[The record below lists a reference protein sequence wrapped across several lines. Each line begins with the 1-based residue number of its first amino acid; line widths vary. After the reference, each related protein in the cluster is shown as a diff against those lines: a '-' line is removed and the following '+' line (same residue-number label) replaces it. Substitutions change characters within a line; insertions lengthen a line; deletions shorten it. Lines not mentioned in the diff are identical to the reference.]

1 MKTIPALIAVC
12 GSALLSACTLGPDF
26 QPPAAPAADHYAA
39 PGDPAALQPGGDQ
52 HIALGKEVAAE
63 WWTLFHNPAL
73 NRVIARALAG
83 NQDIAAARARVA
95 AAREDITV
103 ARSAGLPEVSLG
115 VKAGRQKYGVALFGP
130 ADFSI
135 PAFTYYTVGPDAS
148 LPLDLFGGT
157 RRAVEA
163 RTAYRRLET
172 ERLKGAYLSL
182 AANVTAQA
190 LNIAG
195 ARDQIRAV
203 RNIITDDR
211 RNVDLVNKAIAAGA
225 GTRSQ
230 LLTAK
235 SQLASDRT
243 LLPDLV
249 QEESTAR
256 HALAVLVGEAPA
268 DWKTPD
274 FNLDEMALPDE
285 IAVRLPSELVHTR
298 PDILAAEAKLHMA
311 SAEIGVA
318 TANLYPHIV
327 LTGSMAQEALTPG
340 GIFSGIADAWS
351 IAANLTQPL
360 FEGGRL
366 KAKKRAAIDAYQ
378 EALAEYRQVVLTAF
392 GQVADHL
399 QALKSHAAKE
409 RAQRFAEHTASDAL
423 GLARKGFQLGDTDIL
438 NVVDAERRY
447 ARAQLGL
454 SRARA
459 RRYLDVV
466 ALYWALGGTLPGETI
481 TQ

>member
-1 MKTIPALIAVC
+1 MKTLPTLIAVS
-12 GSALLSACTLGPDF
+12 GIALLSACTLGPDF
-26 QPPAAPAADHYAA
+26 QPPAAPATDHYAA
-39 PGDPAALQPGGDQ
+39 PGEASELQLGKDQ
-52 HIALGKEVAAE
+52 HVALGKEVSAD

-73 NRVIARALAG
+73 NRVITRALAG

-95 AAREDITV
+95 AAREDVTV

-163 RTAYRRLET
+163 KAAYRRLET
-172 ERLKGAYLSL
+172 EQLKGTYLSL

-190 LNIAG
+190 LNIAR

-203 RNIITDDR
+203 RNIIRDDR
-211 RNVDLVNKAIAAGA
+211 RNVDLVKKVIEAGA

-256 HALAVLVGEAPA
+256 HAMAVLVGKAPA

-274 FNLDEMALPDE
+274 FNLDEMTLPDE

-327 LTGSMAQEALTPG
+327 LTGNLAQQALTPG
-340 GIFSGIADAWS
+340 EIFSGIADAWS

-366 KAKKRAAIDAYQ
+366 KAKKRAAVDAYQ
-378 EALAEYRQVVLTAF
+378 EALADYRQVVLKAF
-392 GQVADHL
+392 GQVADYL
-399 QALKSHAAKE
+399 QALKNHAAKE
-409 RAQRFAEHTASDAL
+409 RAQRAAVHTANDAL
-423 GLARKGFQLGDTDIL
+423 EVARKGFQLGDTGIL
-438 NVVDAERRY
+438 NVVDAERRH

-454 SRARA
+454 SRARSQ
-459 RRYLDVV
+459 RYLDVV
-466 ALYWALGGTLPGETI
+466 ALYWALGGTLPGEKNA
-481 TQ
+481 Q